1 MQSPAINCPKN
12 DYVVDGEGGLPSY
25 KIVEE
30 LADNNE
36 VWAEA
41 FLKGWAK
48 FLKNG
53 NHNLRAG
60 PKEAWLGYY
69 SLERKYLQLQ
79 HPGSEKMSQFILSSL
94 STPLQNKAL
103 TLATTKNT
111 SMPMLP

>member
-30 LADNNE
+30 LADDNE

-53 NHNLRAG
+53 NSNLRAG

-69 SLERKYLQLQ
+69 SLERKYFQ
-79 HPGSEKMSQFILSSL
+79 HPDSMKMSIYFLEF
-94 STPLQNKAL
+94 LQSKAL

>member
-1 MQSPAINCPKN
+1 MQSPVINCPKN

-30 LADNNE
+30 LADDNE

-41 FLKGWAK
+41 FLTGWAK

-53 NHNLRAG
+53 NSNLRAG

-79 HPGSEKMSQFILSSL
+79 HPGSKKMSQFIPIYYLVYL
-94 STPLQNKAL
+94 HLYRTRH
-103 TLATTKNT
+103 
-111 SMPMLP
+111 

>member
-1 MQSPAINCPKN
+1 MQSPAIKCPKN

-30 LADNNE
+30 LADDNE

-53 NHNLRAG
+53 NSNLR
-60 PKEAWLGYY
+60 
-69 SLERKYLQLQ
+69 
-79 HPGSEKMSQFILSSL
+79 
-94 STPLQNKAL
+94 
-103 TLATTKNT
+103 
-111 SMPMLP
+111 